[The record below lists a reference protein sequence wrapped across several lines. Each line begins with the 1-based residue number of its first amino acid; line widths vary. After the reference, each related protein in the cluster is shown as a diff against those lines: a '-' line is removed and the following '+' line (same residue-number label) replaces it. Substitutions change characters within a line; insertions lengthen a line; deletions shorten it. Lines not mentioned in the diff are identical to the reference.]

1 MAVSSFSD
9 ASLDPEMI
17 RAIVAEVVR
26 RIRSVP
32 PAAVSPMAAPSA
44 GAETRDGV
52 VVPGRVVALAM
63 LERLPPGTVRVLIEP
78 AAVVTPSARDHARSK
93 GIVLERMLTGA
104 AATAA
109 PTPFLVAQAECAAR
123 AAQWA
128 AAIVRAVPG
137 ATNLPA
143 CGLADVV
150 ATLALH
156 ASRDAARGVLLCG
169 RPAFAVVLANRS
181 ASLRAVTGR
190 DPVSLAA
197 AAAECQ
203 ANLLVVDPA
212 SFPPAALPRL
222 AADLAARPAGEIP
235 APLAAKPVGCG
246 CQGH

>member
-1 MAVSSFSD
+1 MTDLPATIDAEAVQ
-9 ASLDPEMI
+9 AL
-17 RAIVAEVVR
+17 VAEVLR
-26 RIRSVP
+26 RIRPASAP
-32 PAAVSPMAAPSA
+32 TEPAAAGQASPAVGP
-44 GAETRDGV
+44 TGV
-52 VVPGRVVALAM
+52 AVAGRVIALAM
-63 LERLPPGTVRVLIEP
+63 LERLPPGTVQVLIEP

-93 GIVLERMLTGA
+93 GIVIERMVTRA

-109 PTPFLVAQAECAAR
+109 PTPFLVAQAECAAS

-128 AAIVRAVPG
+128 AAVARAVPG
-137 ATNLPA
+137 ATQLPA

-169 RPAFAVVLANRS
+169 RPAVAVVLANRS

-235 APLAAKPVGCG
+235 APLAAKPAGCG